1 MTKCD
6 LIKVIYIYFLF
17 RLPMTSLSKFAI
29 CLSDQHLQH
38 STLMG
43 HIASILDQNLLSIHD
58 VRLVM
63 KQLNDSHSFSCL
75 FMFSGDIFSE
85 SSPLS

>member
-1 MTKCD
+1 
-6 LIKVIYIYFLF
+6 
-17 RLPMTSLSKFAI
+17 MTSLSKFAI

-43 HIASILDQNLLSIHD
+43 HITSIIDQKLLSIHD

-63 KQLNDSHSFSCL
+63 KHLHASHTRRQFFNM
-75 FMFSGDIFSE
+75 FMFPGRAFSGS
-85 SSPLS
+85 